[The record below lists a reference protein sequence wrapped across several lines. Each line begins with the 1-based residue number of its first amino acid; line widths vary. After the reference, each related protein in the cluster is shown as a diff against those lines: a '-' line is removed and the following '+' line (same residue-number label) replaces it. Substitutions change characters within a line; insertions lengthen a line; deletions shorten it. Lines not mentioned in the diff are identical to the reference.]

1 MPDALTAPPKRPA
14 VAERETQPT
23 SLTRNTVWQSIPRL
37 LGYVLSFASAPVIV
51 AGLGLREFGIWAL
64 TGALAQYA
72 SLIDLGAGISLARY
86 IAAHQDDET
95 RCGQYMAIGWLAVA
109 FVALVLTIIAL
120 AIASPLS
127 HLVKGISPAHM
138 RVVLLASVVLICS
151 SMLISVI
158 SAFPVGNRRMVAP
171 NIAISIGAVVN
182 FIASVLSIALG
193 AKLPGYALANAG
205 AAVISVAVVAGLVVR
220 AEGPL
225 PFARPSLAQ
234 ARVFLAYST
243 KNQIVRLMDLVN
255 YQTDKIVIAF
265 TVGPAAAGAYELA
278 NRVSIAVRQV
288 GVYATSAIDI
298 ELTSVLRKGGLRAVK
313 ARYRRYTEIAAI
325 IGFPA
330 VLLAMATAPL
340 LLRAWLHHVPPNSE
354 LVLVALCGAY
364 LIAVSTGVGYGVAIA
379 AGEPGIVAK
388 TSVGT
393 AVANIVLTAALAPI
407 FGIWGVLSGTVVA
420 LTVGALAQVAYV
432 HRHYRLSPRA
442 YLDAVGPPLR
452 AYVLLA
458 IPVAVVSYSHLLES
472 RAASIVGLL
481 LVAGYYII
489 ACLWWAWR
497 TGRLPSA
504 VANRLPRIGRL
515 APSR

>member
-1 MPDALTAPPKRPA
+1 M
-14 VAERETQPT
+14 
-23 SLTRNTVWQSIPRL
+23 WQSIPRL

-109 FVALVLTIIAL
+109 LVGGVLTILAL
-120 AIASPLS
+120 AFAAPLS
-127 HLVKGISPAHM
+127 HVIKGITPGDM

-151 SMLISVI
+151 SMLINVI
-158 SAFPVGNRRMVAP
+158 GAFPVGNRRMVAP
-171 NIAISIGAVVN
+171 NVAISIGSVIN
-182 FIASVLSIALG
+182 FVASVGSIVLG

-205 AAVISVAVVAGLVVR
+205 AAVISVAIVALLVVR

-225 PFARPSLAQ
+225 PFARPSLGQ
-234 ARVFLAYST
+234 ARTFLAYST

-255 YQTDKIVIAF
+255 YQTDKIIIAF
-265 TVGPAAAGAYELA
+265 TVGPTAAGAYELA
-278 NRVSIAVRQV
+278 NRVAIAVRQV

-298 ELTSVLRKGGLRAVK
+298 ELTSVLRDAGLRAVR

-340 LLRAWLHHVPPNSE
+340 LLRAWLHHAPPNAE
-354 LVLVALCGAY
+354 PVLVALCGAY

-388 TSVGT
+388 TSVAT
-393 AVANIVLTAALAPI
+393 AIANLVLTAALAPL

-432 HRHYRLSPRA
+432 HRRYGLPARA
-442 YLDAVGPPLR
+442 YLDAVGPALR
-452 AYVLLA
+452 TYVLFA
-458 IPVAVVSYSHLLES
+458 IPVAALSYSPLFPS
-472 RAASIVGLL
+472 RAAAILALL
-481 LVAGYYII
+481 AVSAAYLF
-489 ACLWWAWR
+489 ACLSWASR
-497 TGRLPSA
+497 SHRLPAA
-504 VANRLPRIGRL
+504 VAAHMPRIAGLGASRRPAAPGRSGE
-515 APSR
+515 AQRPVPGDR